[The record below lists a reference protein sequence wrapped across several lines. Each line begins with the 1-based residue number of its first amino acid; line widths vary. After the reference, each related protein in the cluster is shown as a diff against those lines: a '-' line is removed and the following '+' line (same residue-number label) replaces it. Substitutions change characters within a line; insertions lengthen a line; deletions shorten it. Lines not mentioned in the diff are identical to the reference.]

1 VVDIQA
7 LPKLC
12 CLPSSEIVVIE
23 DHINMADRTLAV
35 IEADEEARLRA
46 DDQRDAT
53 FDFELDIDENSD

>member
-46 DDQRDAT
+46 DD
-53 FDFELDIDENSD
+53 